1 MRPAPLLPVLTTAAL
16 LASWEALSGTGTLP
30 PGIPPVS
37 AVAAWLWANIGTAD
51 LWAAVAQTL
60 AHWALALVVG
70 VTVGALVGATM
81 ASVPVVHEL
90 LLGIVEFFRPIPVV
104 VYLPLMLLLFGAR
117 PVVVVVLAAV
127 AALWPM
133 LLQTLHGVRDVD
145 PVTTD
150 TARVFGLTTPQRL
163 VWVTAPNMLPYF
175 FTGLRIA
182 STVTLLVAI
191 AIELIGAVPGLGNT
205 LATYAGNGLYDAT
218 YGVIVIAGLLGV
230 GLNAVFERL
239 ERRALRWHPTHRTQY
254 S

>member
-1 MRPAPLLPVLTTAAL
+1 MRPALLLPVLTTAAL

-30 PGIPPVS
+30 PEIPPVS
-37 AVAAWLWANIGTAD
+37 AVAAWLWANIGTAV

-70 VTVGALVGATM
+70 VTVGAFVGATM
-81 ASVPVVHEL
+81 ASAPVVHEL
-90 LLGIVEFFRPIPVV
+90 LLGIVEFLRPIPVV
-104 VYLPLMLLLFGAR
+104 VYLPIMLLLLGAR

-133 LLQTLHGVRDVD
+133 LLQTLYGVRDVD

-163 VWVTAPNMLPYF
+163 VWVTAPNVLPYF

-205 LATYAGNGLYDAT
+205 LAAYAGNGLYDAT

-239 ERRALRWHPTHRTQY
+239 ERRALRWHSAYRTQY
-254 S
+254 A